1 MPDKMPAKKKERKMA
16 KMISLGSMVALIVV
30 ALLPVIYAGSALA

>member
-1 MPDKMPAKKKERKMA
+1 MA
-16 KMISLGSMVALIVV
+16 KVISLSSMLALIVV

>member
-1 MPDKMPAKKKERKMA
+1 MA

-30 ALLPVIYAGSALA
+30 ALFPVIYAGAALA